1 MVATRPAVMDFVF
14 INTVCCI
21 VMVEDKFVTV
31 NAVEE
36 YSGNI
41 GTAPLI
47 LSLGVLRRS
56 VVNTTPWPLYPREIN
71 PSCLPIE

>member
-31 NAVEE
+31 HAVEE
-36 YSGNI
+36 YRYSSTYSQPRRLAKVSGQRH
-41 GTAPLI
+41 ALAA
-47 LSLGVLRRS
+47 
-56 VVNTTPWPLYPREIN
+56 
-71 PSCLPIE
+71 LPAGNKPIMPTH